1 MQGEY
6 MNTLATPQDAEVI
19 LKLYDLRR
27 EAVMREARRF
37 LVEFDPKSVDDLVAL
52 SMSFGSKEQ
61 AYLRQVVGYWGM
73 AASLVSRGALNRELA
88 VDNFQE
94 MFFVYAKLEPFLQ
107 GFREKMGMPQFAH
120 HIQQFVESSP
130 EARQRVDEMKKMQ
143 ADMARRRAEATA
155 VAR

>member
-1 MQGEY
+1 MSRP
-6 MNTLATPQDAEVI
+6 ATPQDAEVI

-52 SMSFGSKEQ
+52 SMSFGTKEQ

-120 HIQQFVESSP
+120 QIQQFVDGSP

-143 ADMARRRAEATA
+143 ADMARRRTEAA
-155 VAR
+155 VGAR

>member
-6 MNTLATPQDAEVI
+6 MSTPATPQDAEVI

-27 EAVMREARRF
+27 EALMREARRF

-52 SMSFGSKEQ
+52 SMKFGTKEQ

-73 AASLVSRGALNRELA
+73 AASLVSRGALNKELA

-120 HIQQFVESSP
+120 QIQQFVDGSP

>member
-1 MQGEY
+1 MQGEH
-6 MNTLATPQDAEVI
+6 MSTPATPQDAEVI

-37 LVEFDPKSVDDLVAL
+37 LVEFDPKSVDDLVSL
-52 SMSFGSKEQ
+52 GLSFGSKEQ

-88 VDNFQE
+88 ADNFQE
-94 MFFVYAKLEPFLQ
+94 MFFVYAKLEPFLE
-107 GFREKMGMPQFAH
+107 GFREKMGMPQFARQ
-120 HIQQFVESSP
+120 IQQFVESSP

-143 ADMARRRAEATA
+143 ANMARRRTEAA
-155 VAR
+155 AGPR